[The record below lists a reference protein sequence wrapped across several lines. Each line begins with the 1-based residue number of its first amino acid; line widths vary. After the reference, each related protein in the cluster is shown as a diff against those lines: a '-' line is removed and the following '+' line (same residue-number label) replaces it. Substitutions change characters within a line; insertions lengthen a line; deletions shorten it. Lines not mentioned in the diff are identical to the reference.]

1 MTNRSMLDHISIA
14 VSDLRRSI
22 MFYDAALA
30 PLGFV
35 RVWSTEDAAGY
46 GYPDQDENFAIKQ
59 RVSDEP
65 LGWSARSHIAFHAA
79 SRDAAIA
86 FHAKALENSGID
98 EEPPVSVRSTATDT
112 SQHSCAIPTDTD
124 SKRSCTNDALIPD
137 SPDDLVKPPRMNA
150 NTVAAWTLRTLR
162 VA

>member
-1 MTNRSMLDHISIA
+1 MRQGVKALASSNLALSECPGSKTPVATQMTNRSMLDHISIA

-98 EEPPVSVRSTATDT
+98 EGPPGLCPEYGDGYFAAFVRD
-112 SQHSCAIPTDTD
+112 
-124 SKRSCTNDALIPD
+124 PD
-137 SPDDLVKPPRMNA
+137 GYRLEAV
-150 NTVAAWTLRTLR
+150 VHE
-162 VA
+162 